1 MPFSCSKP
9 KLAAYGNVA
18 PRKKREKKRNLK
30 KKKKVRTE
38 LEEKSFH
45 AQEAITAL
53 EAGIAQKKNCL
64 FSLLSREYIG
74 RVKF

>member
-1 MPFSCSKP
+1 MVMQFPEK
-9 KLAAYGNVA
+9 
-18 PRKKREKKRNLK
+18 EKKIK
-30 KKKKVRTE
+30 EKEKKKVCTE

-64 FSLLSREYIG
+64 FSLS
-74 RVKF
+74 